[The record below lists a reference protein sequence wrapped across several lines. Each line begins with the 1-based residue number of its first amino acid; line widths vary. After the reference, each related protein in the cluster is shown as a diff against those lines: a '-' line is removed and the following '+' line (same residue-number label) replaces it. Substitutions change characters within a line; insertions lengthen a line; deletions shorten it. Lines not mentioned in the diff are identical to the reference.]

1 MQIPE
6 SVELVQIVANQNM
19 KSPLLV
25 QMDHQRNA
33 SPAKPELVQVNH
45 QDLHSSSLS
54 SKFTTRQAIRVYPSK
69 TPSANAKWFAKP
81 DLVQVLHQA
90 PMLKGV

>member
-1 MQIPE
+1 M
-6 SVELVQIVANQNM
+6 
-19 KSPLLV
+19 
-25 QMDHQRNA
+25 
-33 SPAKPELVQVNH
+33 
-45 QDLHSSSLS
+45 
-54 SKFTTRQAIRVYPSK
+54 RQAIRVYPSK